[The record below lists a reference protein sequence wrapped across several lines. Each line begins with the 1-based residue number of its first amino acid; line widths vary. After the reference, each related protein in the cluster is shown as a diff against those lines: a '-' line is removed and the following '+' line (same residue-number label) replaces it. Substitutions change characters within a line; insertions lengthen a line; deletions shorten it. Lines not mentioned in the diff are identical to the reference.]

1 MKVKKRHPMTLLE
14 IMIVIFII
22 GIIGSVI
29 GYNMKGSLEE
39 GKAFKSEQGSKQ
51 VYDILTLEI
60 AKGGKIDDIV
70 ANPEKYLQLSGFAK
84 NPKKLLQDGW
94 GKDYLIARNG
104 EDDLFVVSDTYL
116 KYKNKKSP
124 IDFDDLKETL
134 PWMAVEDRNVLS
146 PEE

>member
-1 MKVKKRHPMTLLE
+1 LKIKKKQPMTLLE

-51 VYDILTLEI
+51 VYDILTLEM

-70 ANPEKYLQLSGFAK
+70 DNPEKYLQLSGFAK

-94 GKDYLIARNG
+94 GKDYLIERNG
-104 EDDLFVVSDTYL
+104 EDDLYVVSDNYL
-116 KYKNKKSP
+116 KYRSKKTP
-124 IDFDDLKETL
+124 IDFDELRQTL
-134 PWMAVEDRNVLS
+134 PWMACPDTNALS
-146 PEE
+146 TNQ